1 MNGLDG
7 LNLAGE
13 EYVLAAFRNL
23 RRLKVYAWT
32 CNRVDD
38 GSNEPRMAILYRNA
52 RGWNERL
59 ASMKLGANF
68 EHIILHTEVWN
79 VQSDGAPNATFAA
92 EVTVVYGDL

>member
-1 MNGLDG
+1 MIGLDG

-23 RRLKVYAWT
+23 RRLKLYAWT
-32 CNRVDD
+32 CNRVDE
-38 GSNEPRMAILYRNA
+38 GSDEPRMAILYRNA

-59 ASMKLGANF
+59 ASTKLGANF

-79 VQSDGAPNATFAA
+79 VQSDGVPNATFAA